1 MTTEY
6 KRADRH
12 VYRRVA
18 GEHLLVATHRDT
30 VAPLYTLTAT
40 AAAVWEGLADW
51 ATADAVSERLV
62 RDFQVT
68 REQASEDVRYFLE
81 QLRLINALQERE
93 GDE

>member
-30 VAPLYTLTAT
+30 VAPL
-40 AAAVWEGLADW
+40 
-51 ATADAVSERLV
+51 
-62 RDFQVT
+62 
-68 REQASEDVRYFLE
+68 
-81 QLRLINALQERE
+81 
-93 GDE
+93 